1 MISNLVILF
10 IAYCLWLCMMLLVF
24 WVLTCVSL
32 SSIACCVTSSVGL
45 HVQSQCSVMSK
56 YTPLGSADS
65 NYSQP
70 SSDLSLDEE
79 REALRRETERQA
91 LAQLEK
97 ARTKSVAFAVRT
109 NIAYDGSL
117 DDDSPVHGC
126 AISFGIKD
134 FLHIKEKYNNDWW
147 IGRLV
152 KEGCDV
158 GFIPSPV
165 KLENLR
171 LQQTQPRGSKIH
183 SSKTSSSSNLGGLVN
198 EVLSNSKSSNSRG
211 STPPTPAI
219 EVDQN
224 GLDSNIP
231 EDNDSLSNSKL
242 GKPSITTPPA
252 KEKKKPFFKKSE
264 NIPPY
269 DVVPSMRPVVL
280 VGPSLK
286 GYEVTDMMQKALFDF
301 LKHRF
306 EGRIIITR
314 VTADISLAKRSLL
327 NNPSKR
333 AIMERSNSRSSC
345 LGKL

>member
-183 SSKTSSSSNLGGLVN
+183 S
-198 EVLSNSKSSNSRG
+198 RG

-252 KEKKKPFFKKSE
+252 KEKKKPFFKKV
-264 NIPPY
+264 NYI
-269 DVVPSMRPVVL
+269 
-280 VGPSLK
+280 
-286 GYEVTDMMQKALFDF
+286 
-301 LKHRF
+301 
-306 EGRIIITR
+306 
-314 VTADISLAKRSLL
+314 LAF
-327 NNPSKR
+327 
-333 AIMERSNSRSSC
+333 
-345 LGKL
+345 